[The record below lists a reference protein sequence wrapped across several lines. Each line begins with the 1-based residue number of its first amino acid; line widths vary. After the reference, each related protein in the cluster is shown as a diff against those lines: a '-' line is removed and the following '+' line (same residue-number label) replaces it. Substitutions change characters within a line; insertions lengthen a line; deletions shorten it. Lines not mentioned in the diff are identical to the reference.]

1 MLNSTDISQATFV
14 WQEILEPVRADLEQ
28 VEARFHEKLV
38 SSVPEVT
45 QIGQYLQVSGGK
57 RLRPALLLMT
67 ARMFG
72 KIQPSATN
80 LGAVVEM
87 IHTATLVHDDVI
99 DGADRRRGR
108 PSTNSRWGNHTSVLA
123 GDWLYMQAFRLAV
136 EERNFQVLDILIE
149 LTQQMVEGELIQWG
163 MIGRLDISREA
174 QLDLIFRKTACLFSA
189 CTRLGAVVCGQS
201 AAVEEQL
208 ATYGTNLGMAFQ
220 LVDDLLDFTATEE
233 LLGKPVGSDLREG
246 KVTLPLI
253 HVLERCTPS
262 EHALV
267 SKVMEER
274 AFHSVAWDDLLAL
287 LWRYEAPQA
296 VKALAQDYAAK
307 AVNAIESLASANLD
321 KRARQTLAMLPE
333 LFVHRQ
339 Y

>member
-1 MLNSTDISQATFV
+1 MMKSADISPSTLA
-14 WQEILEPVRADLEQ
+14 WQEILDPVRPGLER
-28 VEARFHEKLV
+28 VEARFHEKML

-45 QIGQYLQVSGGK
+45 EIGQYLQVSGGK

-72 KIQPSATN
+72 EIQPSAVN

-99 DGADRRRGR
+99 DGADLRRGR

-136 EERNFQVLDILIE
+136 EERNFHVLDILIE

-163 MIGRLDISREA
+163 MIGRLDVTRA
-174 QLDLIFRKTACLFSA
+174 AHLDLIYRKTACLFSA
-189 CTRLGAVVCGQS
+189 CTRLGAVVSGQDGL
-201 AAVEEQL
+201 VEENL
-208 ATYGTNLGMAFQ
+208 ASYGTNLGMAFQ

-233 LLGKPVGSDLREG
+233 VLGKPVGSDLREG

-253 HVLERCTPS
+253 HVLERCTS
-262 EHALV
+262 AEHELI
-267 SKVMEER
+267 SRVMEER
-274 AFHSVAWDDLLAL
+274 SFQSVPWEDLLTL
-287 LWRYEAPQA
+287 VWRYEAPQM
-296 VKALAQDYAAK
+296 VKALAQDYAAR
-307 AVNAIESLASANLD
+307 AVSAIESLPSATLD
-321 KRARQTLAMLPE
+321 TRARQTLALLPE